1 MEPVNSSLTPSE
13 LMMLAAE
20 DSEFYSRH
28 WFPKTFRQP
37 SPEFHKAM
45 WDTMEDPT
53 ARYVDEEIF
62 RGGAKTTLARV
73 FTSKRIA
80 YSISRT
86 ILFVSETQDHAKR
99 SVRWIKRQ
107 VMYNR
112 PWADFYKLKI
122 GEKKTDEWLEIYHG
136 IDEVPITILAMGIT
150 GQTRG
155 VNIDDFRP
163 DLIIVDDPCNEENTA
178 TVEARKKTSDL
189 FFGSLQK
196 SLAPPTEAQ
205 DAKMILLQTV
215 LNGQDLISTCQKDPQ
230 WRSLTFSCFK
240 HDGTSQW
247 EERFPTPFLLEE
259 KHAHIQR
266 NQLSLWLREMEC
278 KITSEATASF
288 RPTWLRFYEDGL
300 LPERMVTFY
309 FIDPVPPPSDRQL
322 GMGLKDKDYEVHAI
336 VGMYKGRYY
345 LCEYRMNRGH
355 EPDWSVA
362 TFWALIEK
370 WKPRKARVETINYQ
384 RTLKWLLEQS
394 MKQRGRYVQ
403 LMESDPDR
411 RKKSYRIID
420 ALSGPCS
427 NGEFYVSKAEHGEF
441 IEQFTQ
447 YPDVDHDDVIEAVA
461 EALKLAVEEQAFIDA
476 EYWEEDEDDMPRLPA
491 NRGLAP

>member
-1 MEPVNSSLTPSE
+1 MNKEKSELTPRE
-13 LMMLAAE
+13 LMMLSAE
-20 DSEFYSRH
+20 DSEFYGRF
-28 WFPKTFRQP
+28 WFPKTMRQT
-37 SPEFHKAM
+37 SPDFHGEM
-45 WDTMEDPT
+45 WAAMEDPD
-53 ARYVDEEIF
+53 ARYIAEMIF

-80 YSISRT
+80 FAMSRT

-99 SVRWIKRQ
+99 STRWIKRQ
-107 VMYNR
+107 IMYNK
-112 PWADFYKLKI
+112 PWAEFFQLRL

-136 IDEVPITILAMGIT
+136 IDEVPITLLALGIT

-178 TVEARKKTSDL
+178 TAEARKKTSDL

-205 DAKMILLQTV
+205 DAKMILLQTI
-215 LNGQDLISTCQKDPQ
+215 LNGQDLIATCHKDPQ
-230 WRSLTFSCFK
+230 WRSLIFSCFNQ
-240 HDGTSQW
+240 HGESRW
-247 EERFPTPFLLEE
+247 EARFPTKWLLEE
-259 KHAHIQR
+259 KQAHVSR

-278 KITSEATASF
+278 KVTSEATAAFKESWI
-288 RPTWLRFYEDGL
+288 RYYEPGL
-300 LPERMVTFY
+300 LPERMTTFY

-322 GMGLKDKDYEVHAI
+322 SMGLKDKDWEVHAV
-336 VGMYKGRYY
+336 VGLYRGKYY
-345 LCEYRMNRGH
+345 LCEYKLNRGH

-362 TFWALIEK
+362 TFWEMIDK
-370 WKPRKARVETINYQ
+370 WKPRRARVETVNYQ

-394 MKQRGRYVQ
+394 MKQRSRYVQ
-403 LMESDPDR
+403 LSDTEPDR

-427 NGEFYVSKAEHGEF
+427 NGEFYVNKLEHSEF
-441 IEQFTQ
+441 IEQFSS
-447 YPDVDHDDVIEAVA
+447 YPDVEHDDVIEAVA
-461 EALKLAVEEQAFIDA
+461 EALKMAVEDLAFIDGDF
-476 EYWEEDEDDMPRLPA
+476 EELDDDDFGLPKL
-491 NRGLAP
+491 RGYAP